1 MRPERRSRRGCRQCR
16 RGHHKCD
23 EVSPVCGRCRDRGF
37 VCEYNARIKWSSII
51 TVESVTQEHD
61 KSSQPQLSAQ
71 SPDSSDSTV
80 VQAETPSLLPERE
93 TTLAPSSS
101 VCLHTDEVP
110 VYTYYVHRLA
120 GELQAYDSLD
130 NPYRRLSLL
139 GLGHPVLLHTIL
151 SCASEHM
158 ASNGLCSMQTA
169 ISLHVRAIRSIRTEL
184 SQPRSPGTPDTSEAV
199 SAGLEM
205 TSDQALLSAILL
217 QVAVVA
223 FSSSAAASAQTH
235 LTSAFHI
242 LNELGYLQTPRTMD
256 LFVAKTLVQR
266 FAMVDIGVCAYHRRR
281 PRISLDTWFVQS
293 EHHAALDEMQP
304 SFLEM
309 TGCSHIVFTFLV
321 RVMHLAADVQ
331 ECSRQKS
338 DIYSDA
344 IALETGMRLHDV
356 ENQQKMAAKASEAIS
371 TIHTIALCRAFT
383 HAALLLLFRRVFAE
397 PTPSVR
403 VQHSISAIF
412 SCLEKVP
419 VTLPSSPPRT
429 NLAVSGV
436 DSATGL
442 PFYLAA
448 REAVTAED
456 QDWIRRKHEQWRK
469 VYPNP
474 SRVRL
479 MEVAERLW
487 QERRGSQEQ
496 VELRCEEVERSCEA
510 YIF

>member
-1 MRPERRSRRGCRQCR
+1 MLTYRRGTGLYVLYVQ
-16 RGHHKCD
+16 
-23 EVSPVCGRCRDRGF
+23 PNPF
-37 VCEYNARIKWSSII
+37 
-51 TVESVTQEHD
+51 QEG
-61 KSSQPQLSAQ
+61 
-71 SPDSSDSTV
+71 
-80 VQAETPSLLPERE
+80 LLIFR
-93 TTLAPSSS
+93 A
-101 VCLHTDEVP
+101 VD
-110 VYTYYVHRLA
+110 VHRLA